1 MSRQRSDDQST
12 EPPLE
17 LSTDHA
23 RWICKIQ
30 FFDPDY
36 DQPCPRCGKA
46 CRWGCTIT
54 VFPRGPI
61 SQGMIHWPICACPDG
76 HIRAALV
83 STIAEALVKDLLSP

>member
-1 MSRQRSDDQST
+1 MPSQRSKDRRP

-17 LSTDHA
+17 LSADDA
-23 RWICKIQ
+23 SWICKIQ

-36 DQPCPRCGKA
+36 HKPCPRCGKA
-46 CRWGCTIT
+46 CRWGCTVT
-54 VFPRGPI
+54 VWPHGPVR
-61 SQGMIHWPICACPDG
+61 QGTLHWPICACPDG